1 MTDFDTKLRES
12 LSADD
17 EQFLKSLEDDRGLF
31 TQLGATLHGPL
42 KLWTRLVFVA
52 TILVS
57 LIALYAAYRAFVAAD
72 LRETVLWAA
81 GAVVG
86 CNGVGMY
93 KMWLFDRMN
102 HLAVL
107 RELKK
112 IELRLSRVET

>member
-1 MTDFDTKLRES
+1 MTDFDAKLRES

-31 TQLGATLHGPL
+31 TQFGATLHGPL
-42 KLWTRLVFVA
+42 KIWTRLVFVV

-57 LIALYAAYRAFVAAD
+57 LVAFYAAYQAFVVDD

-81 GAVVG
+81 GAVAAF
-86 CNGVGMY
+86 NGVSML
-93 KMWLFDRMN
+93 KQWLFERMN

>member
-42 KLWTRLVFVA
+42 KFWTRLVFVV
-52 TILVS
+52 TVLVS
-57 LIALYAAYRAFVAAD
+57 VLAFYSAYQAIMAEA
-72 LRETVLWAA
+72 LRETVLWSAA
-81 GAVVG
+81 AVAAF
-86 CNGVGMY
+86 NGVSML
-93 KMWLFDRMN
+93 KQWLFERMN

-107 RELKK
+107 REIKK
-112 IELRLSRVET
+112 IELRLAR